1 MNTGSIIHYI
11 ITAILGTIVF
21 FRSIKR
27 FRDEKSEKQQTP
39 NTTDIDD
46 LKRRITAL
54 EERKQDTTIRV
65 IIE

>member
-27 FRDEKSEKQQTP
+27 FRDEKSGKQQIP
-39 NTTDIDD
+39 NATDIDD

-54 EERKQDTTIRV
+54 EERKQDTVIRV
-65 IIE
+65 TIE